1 MGELGKS
8 RDEESG
14 ELEGDGATGGA
25 SRSKSC
31 VWIRS
36 PNGVADHKWEP
47 LEEVGSGQNGE

>member
-31 VWIRS
+31 VWIRPS
-36 PNGVADHKWEP
+36 NGVADHKWEP